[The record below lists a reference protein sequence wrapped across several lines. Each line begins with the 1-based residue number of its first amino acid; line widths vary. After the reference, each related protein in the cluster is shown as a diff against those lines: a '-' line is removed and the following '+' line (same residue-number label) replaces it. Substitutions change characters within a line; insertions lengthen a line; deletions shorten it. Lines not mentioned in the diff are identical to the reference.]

1 MRASSLARRQQVAPF
16 RRLSLSRQR
25 SASRACTW
33 NDVHSSRLL
42 QTRAA
47 SSRESH
53 SETQEEASP
62 KALRER
68 FYSNALAAVLAVAVG
83 ALPLS
88 AHAVG
93 PVKVTLTEAQIEK
106 IACEDFKQGALGQG
120 SKSCFRVTAQADNPS
135 KKELRNSDVFGK
147 VYDRSGNAA
156 LDDTENIRIAYLGT
170 VVPGKSQVTFKLSVP
185 ASEETDVIE
194 IKGLKASGFTG
205 GVLPGQGSGLV
216 TDCDEFTP
224 PEECETLPF

>member
-1 MRASSLARRQQVAPF
+1 
-16 RRLSLSRQR
+16 
-25 SASRACTW
+25 
-33 NDVHSSRLL
+33 L
-42 QTRAA
+42 QTHAA
-47 SSRESH
+47 SSRESQKQ
-53 SETQEEASP
+53 TKTPEEASP
-62 KALRER
+62 KALREK

-106 IACEDFKQGALGQG
+106 IECEDFKQGALGQG

-170 VVPGKSQVTFKLSVP
+170 IVPGKSEVTFKLSVP
-185 ASEETDVIE
+185 SSEETDVIE